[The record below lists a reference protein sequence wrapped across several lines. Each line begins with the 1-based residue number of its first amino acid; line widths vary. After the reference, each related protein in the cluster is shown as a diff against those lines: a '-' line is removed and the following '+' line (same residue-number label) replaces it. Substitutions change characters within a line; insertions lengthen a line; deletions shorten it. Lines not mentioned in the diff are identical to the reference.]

1 MAKRKKAAYRRK
13 NQNRFSM
20 FLVSLVVVMILVV
33 VAVKS
38 IELNAKSADNREQI
52 DSWNAKIA
60 EEQMRKEELE
70 EQGIYMKT
78 KQWAKEM
85 ANKMGLVFEDE
96 ILFEEK
102 DK

>member
-1 MAKRKKAAYRRK
+1 MAKRKKAAYRRR

-38 IELNAKSADNREQI
+38 IELNAKSTAYQDEI
-52 DSWNAKIA
+52 ASWNEKIA
-60 EEQMRKEELE
+60 GEELRRDEIE
-70 EQGIYMKT
+70 ELGIYMKT
-78 KQWAKEM
+78 KQFAKEM

-96 ILFEEK
+96 ILIEEEK
-102 DK
+102 

>member
-1 MAKRKKAAYRRK
+1 MAKRKKAAYRRR

-38 IELNAKSADNREQI
+38 IELNAKSAANQEEI
-52 DSWNAKIA
+52 AAWNEKIA
-60 EEQMRKEELE
+60 EEELRKEEIE
-70 EQGIYMKT
+70 EQSIYMKT

-85 ANKMGLVFEDE
+85 ANKMGFVLDDE
-96 ILFEEK
+96 ILIEEE
-102 DK
+102 

>member
-1 MAKRKKAAYRRK
+1 MAKRKKAAYRRR

-38 IELNAKSADNREQI
+38 IELNAKSAANQEEI
-52 DSWNAKIA
+52 AAWNEKIA
-60 EEQMRKEELE
+60 EEELRKEDIE
-70 EQGIYMKT
+70 EMSIFMKT

-85 ANKMGLVFEDE
+85 ANKMGFVLDDE
-96 ILFEEK
+96 ILIEEE
-102 DK
+102 